1 MRSPA
6 RRTSVIYPFRR
17 VLCEKLGR
25 LEDPRAQRRSGPGC
39 ARRAATYPSRG
50 VTEQGDRAWAR
61 LPSVRIGAVVAIAL
75 AAAFVVWL
83 IVRGSDDSSS
93 SSTTGQTTTTAA
105 AARPVAATPATLRA
119 LADDV
124 GQPIY
129 WVGPRQNR
137 TYELTRTS
145 NGRIFIRYLPP
156 DAEVGN
162 QNARYTIVGTY
173 PVKNALEVLQRLSTQ
188 PGQKSVPAPGGGLAV
203 YSTSSPRNVYVA
215 YPGSDV
221 QIEVF
226 DPSAKQA
233 LRLVTS
239 GRVAPVG

>member
-1 MRSPA
+1 VS
-6 RRTSVIYPFRR
+6 
-17 VLCEKLGR
+17 E
-25 LEDPRAQRRSGPGC
+25 QRDIG
-39 ARRAATYPSRG
+39 
-50 VTEQGDRAWAR
+50 WAR
-61 LPSVRIGAVVAIAL
+61 LPSVRIGAVIAIAL

-83 IVRGSDDSSS
+83 IVREDDDSSS
-93 SSTTGQTTTTAA
+93 TSTTTQTTAEVG
-105 AARPVAATPATLRA
+105 PVAATPAALRA
-119 LADDV
+119 LADEV
-124 GQPIY
+124 GHPVY

-145 NGRIFIRYLPP
+145 SGRIFIRYLPP

-162 QNARYTIVGTY
+162 RSARYTIVGTY
-173 PVKNALEVLQRLSTQ
+173 PVENAHEVLQRLSTQ
-188 PGQKSVPAPGGGLAV
+188 PGEKSAPAPGGGLAV

-226 DPSAKQA
+226 DPSAKRA